1 MGDNRGE
8 CLSIFS
14 APSDSYSTEEQLS
27 NRHVSDF
34 VFTRFSLSLSLAVL
48 SCFGIDMQSDK
59 TIDGGEREDDE
70 DREERDA
77 SAFLI
82 LSVTTIN
89 ILIIGDSS
97 GKSGS
102 FR

>member
-1 MGDNRGE
+1 MSFYLLRA
-8 CLSIFS
+8 F
-14 APSDSYSTEEQLS
+14 SDSYSTDEQLS

-34 VFTRFSLSLSLAVL
+34 VFTRFFSLSVL
-48 SCFGIDMQSDK
+48 SCFGIDMHSDK
-59 TIDGGEREDDE
+59 TIDGGEKEDDDE
-70 DREERDA
+70 DREEGDA